1 VLTVTRGDQTV
12 RPLAFV
18 AYVCAIVFYIKNPGE
33 VNDGLL
39 CAAAA
44 GAAAAADGVVV
55 VLAQPGRAHGTTTA
69 RATERPGADATSA
82 SHGQELLRHR
92 RLCPASGCLALR
104 PGS

>member
-1 VLTVTRGDQTV
+1 VT
-12 RPLAFV
+12 
-18 AYVCAIVFYIKNPGE
+18 E
-33 VNDGLL
+33 VSHDGLL

-44 GAAAAADGVVV
+44 GAAAAADVVV
-55 VLAQPGRAHGTTTA
+55 VLAQPERAHGTTTA